1 MTLSDFGVIVAIVGL
16 LYEVYKD
23 ITHKNGK

>member
-16 LYEVYKD
+16 VYEVCKD
-23 ITHKNGK
+23 IAHKNGK